1 MTDAA
6 RVEALIVPSV
16 EAMGYEVV
24 RVQISGQARP
34 TMQIM
39 IERADRANMTVED
52 CADVSRAVSAILD
65 VEDPVSVAYTLE
77 VSSPGIDRPLTRP
90 AHFDRF
96 AGFEA
101 RLETR
106 VPIEGRK
113 RFKGLLRGFADGAVA
128 IDTQEG
134 PARIPFEDLT
144 TAKLVLTDE
153 LIEAMQAEPR

>member
-6 RVEALIVPSV
+6 RVETLIVPSV
-16 EAMGYEVV
+16 EALGYEVV

-34 TMQIM
+34 TLQIM
-39 IERADRANMTVED
+39 IERSDRATMTVED
-52 CADVSRAVSAILD
+52 CAEVSRAVSAILD
-65 VEDPVSVAYTLE
+65 GEDPVSVAYTLE

-90 AHFDRF
+90 KHFERF

-106 VPIEGRK
+106 VPIDGRM
-113 RFKGLLRGFADGAVA
+113 RFKGRLRGLDEGAVA

-144 TAKLVLTDE
+144 KAKLVLTDE
-153 LIEAMQAEPR
+153 LIEAMQAGPR

>member
-6 RVEALIVPSV
+6 RVETLIVPSV

-34 TMQIM
+34 TLQIM
-39 IERADRANMTVED
+39 IERSDRATMTVED
-52 CADVSRAVSAILD
+52 CAEVSRAVSAILD

-90 AHFDRF
+90 KHFERF

-113 RFKGLLRGFADGAVA
+113 RFKGRLRGLDEGAVA

-144 TAKLVLTDE
+144 KAKLVLTDE
-153 LIEAMQAEPR
+153 LIEAMQAGPR